1 MRIYGRIFVR
11 NEGGLMK
18 KKTGRKEQKP
28 NFIIKFDG
36 KKYSENERDY
46 LISRFIQVLSR
57 IESRTKGEKQPC

>member
-1 MRIYGRIFVR
+1 
-11 NEGGLMK
+11 MK